1 VAKKKPRLLLRPLRL
16 LLRLRP
22 LLLRPLRLLLP
33 PLRLLPLRLLLRLPS
48 NRVYAT
54 LGTASAVAKENRPSG
69 RFSFVCFFDY
79 ADSGTNSSQSN
90 PSSCVAT

>member
-1 VAKKKPRLLLRPLRL
+1 VAKKKHRLLLRPLRL
-16 LLRLRP
+16 LLRLRPLLLRP

-54 LGTASAVAKENRPSG
+54 LGTASAVAKRKPAFG
-69 RFSFVCFFDY
+69 PVFF
-79 ADSGTNSSQSN
+79 
-90 PSSCVAT
+90 CLLF